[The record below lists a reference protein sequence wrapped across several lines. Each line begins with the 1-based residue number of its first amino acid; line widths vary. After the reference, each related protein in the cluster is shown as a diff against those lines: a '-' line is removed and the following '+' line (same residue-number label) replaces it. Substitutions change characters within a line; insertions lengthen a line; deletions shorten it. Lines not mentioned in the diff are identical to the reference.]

1 MNQFGPVPGFLFS
14 GIHCGIKKS
23 EDLDLALVHVPDGA
37 TAAGVYTNNIVVA
50 APVTL
55 SRSHI
60 KDSKTVAVIVNS
72 GNANACTGPQGDR
85 DAHDMVTT
93 IADALGT
100 AAETVQVC
108 STGVIGQTLPMS
120 AIKKGIPRAVEAL
133 SAEGVGDFSQA
144 IRTTDLY
151 QKAVRDTVCINGAT
165 YTVQGVAKGA
175 GMIAPNMATMLAFVF
190 TDAPLSRVQ
199 LNALWTRVCD
209 RTFNAMTVDG
219 DTSTNDTALILS
231 SGRTSEPL
239 SDEACIE
246 FEHCVTKVCH
256 ELAHLIVGD
265 GEGATKA
272 VTIKVTGA
280 PDQAAARQVADV
292 IARSPL
298 VKTALHGEDPN
309 WGRIIAAAGRSGVG
323 FNPAEI
329 ELFFD
334 DERLYSKGTWCG
346 EDAESKVHSVMT
358 KARYTITLNLK
369 CGDASASVLTCDLT
383 AEYVRINAD
392 YRS

>member
-14 GIHCGIKKS
+14 GVHCGIKKS
-23 EDLDLALVHVPDGA
+23 GDLDLALVHVPGGA
-37 TAAGVYTNNIVVA
+37 TAAGVYTKNIVVA

-60 KDSKTVAVIVNS
+60 DGSETFAIIVNS

-85 DAHDMVTT
+85 DALEMVTT
-93 IADALGT
+93 VANRLGT
-100 AAETVQVC
+100 TTGTVQVC

-120 AIKKGIPRAVEAL
+120 AIKKGIPHVVKAL
-133 SAEGVGDFSQA
+133 STDGVSDFSQA

-151 QKAVRDTVCINGAT
+151 QKAVRDTICINGTT

-190 TDAPLSRVQ
+190 TDAPLSKAQ
-199 LNALWTRVCD
+199 LHALWTRVCD

-219 DTSTNDTALILS
+219 DTSTNDTALILT
-231 SGRTSEPL
+231 SGDADEPL
-239 SDEACIE
+239 SDEATAQ
-246 FEHCVTKVCH
+246 FERCVNNVCN

-280 PDQAAARQVADV
+280 PNQDAARQVADV

-309 WGRIIAAAGRSGVG
+309 WGRIIAAAGRSGID
-323 FNPAEI
+323 FNPALI
-329 ELFFD
+329 ELQFD
-334 DERLYSKGTWCG
+334 DERLYADGAWCG
-346 EDAESKVHSVMT
+346 EKAESRVHTVMT
-358 KARYTITLNLK
+358 QPRYTITLNLK
-369 CGDASASVLTCDLT
+369 CGEASASVLTCDLT